1 MREDPDIIMVGE
13 MRDRETVEAAM
24 ELAETGHLVISTMHT
39 SGSVATI
46 TRLINFFPSDIQN
59 SVRYKL

>member
-13 MRDRETVEAAM
+13 MRDRETVDAAM

-46 TRLINFFPSDIQN
+46 TRLINFFPTDIQN
-59 SVRYKL
+59 SVKYKL